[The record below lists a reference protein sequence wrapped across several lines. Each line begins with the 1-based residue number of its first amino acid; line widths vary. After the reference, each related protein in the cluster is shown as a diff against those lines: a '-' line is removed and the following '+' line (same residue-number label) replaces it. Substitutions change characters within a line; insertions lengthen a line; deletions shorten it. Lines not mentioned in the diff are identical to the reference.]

1 MYTICEITNI
11 NVDFRI
17 FVNAGYSIFLKK
29 KNNTKTQIKLRL
41 SFLENCGHTFV
52 ENAMILAW
60 AKLQRKIL
68 SHYYQA
74 QTLCEYY
81 TTHSLIDLRAK
92 EKKNQ

>member
-1 MYTICEITNI
+1 MKKTVYTICEITNI

-17 FVNAGYSIFLKK
+17 FVNAGYSVFLKK
-29 KNNTKTQIKLRL
+29 KNTKTQITLRL

-68 SHYYQA
+68 SHYY
-74 QTLCEYY
+74 
-81 TTHSLIDLRAK
+81 
-92 EKKNQ
+92 